1 MYTSFGD
8 FIKQKRTSKGINL
21 RKFAELLDI
30 APGYMSDIE
39 QGKRNSPSTEKMKR
53 IEEILELTE
62 EGQAGDIVIFGNDAH
77 IGIISD
83 YRTKDGLAFVIHN
96 GGANLDREEDA
107 LTHDTVTGHYRFDA
121 SKIDPSI
128 LRVWT
133 K

>member
-8 FIKQKRTSKGINL
+8 FIKQKRTSRGINL

-39 QGKRNSPSTEKMKR
+39 QGKRNSPSTEKMKK

-62 EGQAGDIVIFGNDAH
+62 EETNLMYDLAAQTRENEVAPDISAYISSNDMVRVALRTAKNLQLSDCEWVKIIEQMMSGD
-77 IGIISD
+77 
-83 YRTKDGLAFVIHN
+83 
-96 GGANLDREEDA
+96 
-107 LTHDTVTGHYRFDA
+107 
-121 SKIDPSI
+121 SK
-128 LRVWT
+128 

>member
-8 FIKQKRTSKGINL
+8 FIKQKRTSQGINL

-62 EGQAGDIVIFGNDAH
+62 EETNLMYDLAAQTRENEVAPDISAYISSNDMVRVALRTAKNLQLSDCEWVKIIEQMMSGD
-77 IGIISD
+77 
-83 YRTKDGLAFVIHN
+83 
-96 GGANLDREEDA
+96 
-107 LTHDTVTGHYRFDA
+107 
-121 SKIDPSI
+121 SK
-128 LRVWT
+128 

>member
-8 FIKQKRTSKGINL
+8 FIKQKRTSRGINL

-62 EGQAGDIVIFGNDAH
+62 EETNLMYDLAAQTRENEVAPDISAYISSNDMVRVALRTAKNLQLSDCEWVKIIEQMVSGD
-77 IGIISD
+77 
-83 YRTKDGLAFVIHN
+83 
-96 GGANLDREEDA
+96 
-107 LTHDTVTGHYRFDA
+107 
-121 SKIDPSI
+121 SK
-128 LRVWT
+128 

>member
-62 EGQAGDIVIFGNDAH
+62 EETNLMYDLAAQTRENEVAPDISAYISSNDMVRVALRTAKNLQLSDCEWVKIIEQMMSGD
-77 IGIISD
+77 
-83 YRTKDGLAFVIHN
+83 
-96 GGANLDREEDA
+96 
-107 LTHDTVTGHYRFDA
+107 
-121 SKIDPSI
+121 SK
-128 LRVWT
+128 